1 MAVKRTNNLSSTI
14 SKLDR
19 RIKTV
24 ESGSVALSPGLSA
37 LTTRAPADD
46 ENPTSGNNFL
56 GNNAPY
62 QYKRVREA
70 YIYGPRVTGNTS
82 RAELYFT
89 EDPEIVDA
97 EYVQVQGI
105 HGTSTDEIDVSGT
118 FKVYDVDTPP
128 WDDGARATQ
137 SWRDEPPVD
146 VTHTVWYNPV
156 VVPPSNYS
164 TTSGRE
170 LITVRLI
177 DSVEATGTTVT
188 VNLNSTHRF
197 FVGDVISVDLEDDL
211 FGIDGLFKVA
221 TVVDNNTFT
230 YELDSALGSPISLS
244 GSGLGTKY
252 VYPVAHRYVEDGTI
266 WTDSSVEPN
275 KVYIWKD
282 YRWYDTAEP
291 AVAESGGVDTVAPSP
306 VSNLSAESAVQ
317 DIPTAEIAGKATI
330 TLTWNAPTTNEN
342 GTSITDLGGYSVW
355 WRYSLTD
362 EWRINEI
369 DDPAITTWFGENFTY
384 NVTVLL
390 AVYAKDKFGNRST
403 AATTSIL
410 TSATPAQSI
419 GIPSAP
425 SVTGYLGTMKVY
437 WNGLNADN
445 NAITPTSGV
454 FEVILH
460 VSKTN
465 NFTPSSGTLF
475 ERFPAINGPTYTV
488 IPGNAILDGDPV
500 IDGQTYYFKFIFL
513 DVWGNQTSASAQG
526 SFVGKVSDIVT
537 YDMLDV
543 GTLIGQ
549 TIVGLDIRTNSNPS
563 ADGGLVLDQTGFTA
577 YNSAGVQTFNISAA
591 TGAILIG
598 SSAPATQADIGN
610 FIEGSEVNNLVTS
623 ITNTTITTPTLTG
636 GTVQTTSVANRGIKL
651 TGSNLTAYNSSGTA
665 TFTVNGSTG
674 AVTINGG
681 NLTISSGASL
691 EGYATDGELGTVSGV
706 ADTAITR
713 INNGEITVTKAKAVG
728 AINEGVEAGNTTTI
742 NGGSI
747 KTGSINANRI
757 EANTITSTQI
767 SSAYIY
773 AGTINANNITSGVIT
788 GSSIQTASSGKR
800 ILLSRTSNSAV
811 FYDDNGTE
819 TGRLEGAT
827 TGGGTFSLSGRGS
840 ASISI
845 GIASTVFNGNVST
858 ANGANILSTGRLG
871 QLEFSSLGGTT
882 AAVHRSTSTTN
893 QYLFGPAAS
902 DERLKKDV
910 VELQNMLELI
920 TNLRPVKFRFKSEED
935 GPTSYGLIAQEVQ
948 PFFDEN
954 DNVVNSHSVG
964 EGESYL
970 SLEYDA
976 LIAPLIGAVKE
987 LAQKN
992 SELQAR
998 IAALEGTT

>member
-14 SKLDR
+14 SRLDR

-24 ESGSVALSPGLSA
+24 ENGSVSLTPGLSA
-37 LTTRAPADD
+37 LTTTAPADD
-46 ENPTSGNNFL
+46 ENATSGGNFL
-56 GNNAPY
+56 GTNAPY
-62 QYKRVREA
+62 QYKRVKKA

-89 EDPEIVDA
+89 ENPEIVDA

-105 HGTSTDEIDVSGT
+105 HGTSADEIDVSGI

-128 WDDGARATQ
+128 WDDGARANQ
-137 SWRDEPPVD
+137 PWRNEPSVD
-146 VTHTVWYNPV
+146 ITHTVWYNPV

-170 LITVRLI
+170 LITTRLI
-177 DSVEATGTTVT
+177 DSVTATGTTVT
-188 VNLNSTHRF
+188 VNLNSNHRF

-211 FGIDGLFKVA
+211 FGVDGLFKIA
-221 TVVDNNTFT
+221 TIVDSNTFT

-244 GSGLGTKY
+244 GAGLGTKY

-275 KVYIWKD
+275 KIYIWKD
-282 YRWYDTAEP
+282 YRWYDTSEP

-306 VSNLSAESAVQ
+306 VGNLSATSAVQ

-330 TLTWNAPTTNEN
+330 TLTWDAPTTNEN

-355 WRYSLTD
+355 WRYSLTE

-403 AATTSIL
+403 ATTTSIL
-410 TSATPAQSI
+410 TSATPAESI

-465 NFTPSSGTLF
+465 DFTPSSGTLF

-488 IPGNAILDGDPV
+488 IPGNAILDGGPV

-513 DVWGNQTSASAQG
+513 DVWGNQTGASAQG

-543 GTLIGQ
+543 GTLVGQ

-577 YNSAGVQTFNISAA
+577 YNSAGIQTFNISAA

-610 FIEGSEVNNLVTS
+610 FIEGSDVNNFVTS

-636 GTVQTTSVANRGIKL
+636 GTIQTTSVANRGIKIQN
-651 TGSNLTAYNSSGTA
+651 SNLVAYNSSGFP
-665 TFTVNGSTG
+665 TFTVDGSTG
-674 AVTINGG
+674 QVTIA
-681 NLTISSGASL
+681 SGVSIG
-691 EGYATDGELGTVSGV
+691 GYATTGDISDFIEASEVNNNVTSISGNV
-706 ADTAITR
+706 ITT
-713 INNGEITVTKAKAVG
+713 G
-728 AINEGVEAGNTTTI
+728 TI
-742 NGGSI
+742 NASVVSV
-747 KTGSINANRI
+747 TNINANNISVGTLNVARI
-757 EANTITSTQI
+757 GSGTLPAGV
-767 SSAYIY
+767 IY
-773 AGTINANNITSGVIT
+773 AGTINADNINAGTLT
-788 GSSIQTASSGKR
+788 GRSVQTATSGKR
-800 ILLSRTSNSAV
+800 ILISQASNSIV
-811 FYDDNGTE
+811 IYNDNGNI
-819 TGRLEGAT
+819 TGRIQGAT
-827 TGGGTFSLSGRGS
+827 TSGGSTVVSGPGTAQIEIGS
-840 ASISI
+840 VTTVFDGSISTS
-845 GIASTVFNGNVST
+845 GTS
-858 ANGANILSTGRLG
+858 NIFAAGRLG
-871 QLEFSSLGGTT
+871 QNTFASLGTTT
-882 AAVHRSTSTTN
+882 AVGRDSVS
-893 QYLFGPAAS
+893 QLFGPSGS
-902 DERLKKDV
+902 DLRLKDNIQ
-910 VELQNMLELI
+910 ELSNSLDLI
-920 TNLRPVKFRFKSEED
+920 NALRPVKFTYRSENN
-935 GPTSYGLIAQEVQ
+935 GPVSYGLIAQEVQ
-948 PFFDEN
+948 PLFDEI
-954 DNVVNSHSVG
+954 DNVVNVMDPAEDG
-964 EGESYL
+964 TQYL
-970 SLEYDA
+970 SLEYNA
-976 LIAPLIGAVKE
+976 FIAPLIKAVQE
-987 LAQKN
+987 LSQKN
-992 SELQAR
+992 DELQAR
-998 IAALEGTT
+998 IATLEGTT